1 MRMLTQINSEK
12 HDKVKNTTIQRK
24 FVQLTLKKKSN
35 FVLLCNLSVYE
46 LTSWMKNGKI
56 ALARIR

>member
-1 MRMLTQINSEK
+1 
-12 HDKVKNTTIQRK
+12 
-24 FVQLTLKKKSN
+24 VQLTLKKKSN